1 MNFRTDLAVEVKEF
15 IPETQMEGIESSTEQ
30 SGNFSV
36 SVINIKNE
44 AASQRMG
51 KPIGEY
57 VTVTCPP
64 FSDSSDV
71 DADEVMLISKQISN
85 LLPKQGK
92 LALVVGLGNRDIT
105 PDALGPQ
112 VVENTLATRH
122 ISEEIKRA
130 AGLESL
136 RPVAALSPGVLG
148 QTGVE
153 TAEITHS
160 VVKEIQP
167 DVVIVIDALASR
179 SVSRLGTT
187 VQISNVGISPGSG
200 VMNKRKE
207 LSEDS
212 LGVPVIAI
220 GVPTVVDAMTLAL
233 DISGANYD
241 DLDKEK
247 IEPKGRSMMVTP
259 KEIDLIIQRASKVVA
274 LAINSAL
281 QPDLSLDDIMSL
293 VS

>member
-15 IPETQMEGIESSTEQ
+15 ITEPETKDIQSTTEE

-36 SVINIKNE
+36 SIIDIKSD
-44 AASQRMG
+44 AGSKKMG
-51 KPIGEY
+51 KPIGKY
-57 VTVTCPP
+57 ITVTCPP
-64 FSDSSDV
+64 FSDASDF
-71 DADEVMLISKQISN
+71 DEEEIELIAKQISK
-85 LLPKQGK
+85 LLPQKRNLG
-92 LALVVGLGNRDIT
+92 LVVGLGNRTIT
-105 PDALGPQ
+105 PDALGAQ
-112 VVENTLATRH
+112 VVEKTLATRH
-122 ISEEIKRA
+122 ISDEIKRA

-136 RPVAALSPGVLG
+136 KAVAAFSPGVLG

-153 TAEITHS
+153 TAEITGS
-160 VVKEIQP
+160 VVKEIDP
-167 DVVIVIDALASR
+167 DFVIVIDALASR
-179 SVSRLGTT
+179 AVSRLGTT

-200 VMNKRKE
+200 IMNKRKE
-207 LSEDS
+207 LSEAS

-233 DISGANYD
+233 DISGSEYE

-274 LAINSAL
+274 LAINRAL
-281 QPDLSLDDIMSL
+281 QPELSLDDIMSL

>member
-1 MNFRTDLAVEVKEF
+1 MNFRTDLALEVKEF
-15 IPETQMEGIESSTEQ
+15 ITESDIKDIESATEE
-30 SGNFSV
+30 SGDFSV
-36 SVINIKNE
+36 SVIDIKSE
-44 AASQRMG
+44 VGSQKMG
-51 KPIGEY
+51 KPIGKY
-57 VTVTCPP
+57 ITVSCPP
-64 FSDSSDV
+64 FSDASDF
-71 DADEVMLISKQISN
+71 DTEEIELIAKQIRM
-85 LLPKQGK
+85 LLPKK
-92 LALVVGLGNRDIT
+92 KDLALVVGLGNRTIT
-105 PDALGPQ
+105 PDALGAQ
-112 VVENTLATRH
+112 VVEKTLATRH
-122 ISEEIKRA
+122 ISDEIKRS

-136 RPVAALSPGVLG
+136 KAVAAFSPGVLG

-153 TAEITHS
+153 TAEITGS
-160 VVKEIQP
+160 VVKEIAP
-167 DVVIVIDALASR
+167 DFVIVIDALASR

-200 VMNKRKE
+200 IMNKRKE
-207 LSEDS
+207 LSKNS

-233 DISGANYD
+233 DVSGMDYD
-241 DLDKEK
+241 SLDKNK

-281 QPDLSLDDIMSL
+281 QPEMSLEDIMSL